1 MAIVHSMPAI
11 SCTSRRGIN
20 LGGGA
25 MFAVAAF
32 AAVCISAML
41 GTVLWLSFVDGLPGD
56 PHLSYS
62 LAHYREILFDAFTY
76 RVLVNTLIFSGI
88 SLVVS
93 LIFGLPLAWLMERTD
108 FPGKPLVYTL
118 MTVGLLVP
126 GFAVALG
133 WVFMLHPRVGIINQ
147 LLMSAFAL
155 SEAPIN
161 IVNIVGMGMIEGL
174 SLSPVVFIMTAVVF
188 RTMNVS
194 LEEAARMNR
203 ATMSQTI
210 RQVTLPL
217 AVPGIVAAGIYVFA
231 LGFAAFDIPAVIGL
245 AGRIYTFSTYVFQE
259 MNPNEGIPEYG
270 SVAVLSVLMVFL
282 AIGLSLWYSAMQ
294 RRAPRYAVITGKS
307 YRPSLVPLSGW
318 KATCVAFVCV
328 YFALTQLLPILLLIW
343 AAGLPYMQ
351 VPSPAA
357 FAQLSLRNFYGLPFE
372 MIWNGLRNTLVLMV
386 LVPTITL
393 AISVAVSWVV
403 LRSNFRFRRVFDFLA
418 FLPHTIPAIVFS
430 VAAWLLA
437 LFFLRNVV
445 PIYGTIWILV
455 LVYSVV
461 RLSYGTRMTNSALI
475 QIHRELDELALM
487 SGANTVGVMRYILVP
502 LLLPT
507 LLYSWIWI
515 ALLAYRELTLPVVLS
530 TAQNQPLSVVV
541 WGLVAT
547 SSYGAA
553 SAVALLMLIIMVPM
567 LFVYWFLA
575 RRVQR
580 IGDA

>member
-1 MAIVHSMPAI
+1 VTIAYPAQNRPRAH
-11 SCTSRRGIN
+11 RRRLNVGA
-20 LGGGA
+20 GA
-25 MFAVAAF
+25 MLSIATVAVACVVAMV
-32 AAVCISAML
+32 AVVI
-41 GTVLWLSFVDGLPGD
+41 WLSFVDGLPGD

-76 RVLVNTLIFSGI
+76 RVFANTLIFSTI
-88 SLVVS
+88 SLFVS
-93 LIFGLPLAWLMERTD
+93 LLFGLPLAWLMERTD

-133 WVFMLHPRVGIINQ
+133 WVFLLHPRVGIVNQ
-147 LLMSAFAL
+147 LLISTFGL
-155 SEAPIN
+155 REAPIN

-174 SLSPVVFIMTAVVF
+174 SLSPVIFIMTAVVF

-203 ATMSQTI
+203 ATMPQTI
-210 RQVTLPL
+210 WQVTLPL

-282 AIGLSLWYSAMQ
+282 AVALSLWYSAMQ
-294 RRAPRYAVITGKS
+294 ARAPRYAVITGKS
-307 YRPSLVPLSGW
+307 YRPSLIPLNKW
-318 KATCVAFVCV
+318 KSVSISFVCA
-328 YFALTQLLPILLLIW
+328 YFALTQALPILLLIW
-343 AAGLPYMQ
+343 AAGLPYVQ
-351 VPSPAA
+351 LPSASA
-357 FAQLSLRNFYGLPFE
+357 LAQFSLNNFRSLPFE
-372 MIWNGLRNTLVLMV
+372 LIWSGLRNTFTLMI

-393 AISVAVSWVV
+393 AASVAVSWVV

-437 LFFLRNVV
+437 LFFLRDIV
-445 PIYGTIWILV
+445 PIYGTVWILV
-455 LVYSVV
+455 LVYSIV

-475 QIHRELDELALM
+475 QIHRELDESALM
-487 SGANTVGVMRYILVP
+487 SGAGVFGVLRHIIVP

-541 WGLVAT
+541 WSLVAT

-553 SAVALLMLIIMVPM
+553 SAVALLMLIIMIP
-567 LFVYWFLA
+567 LLYIYWLLA

-580 IGDA
+580 IGDM

>member
-1 MAIVHSMPAI
+1 MSTEWA
-11 SCTSRRGIN
+11 TTDDQELRSR
-20 LGGGA
+20 
-25 MFAVAAF
+25 AVKRWKKQRDF
-32 AAVCISAML
+32 RI
-41 GTVLWLSFVDGLPGD
+41 
-56 PHLSYS
+56 HLLMY
-62 LAHYREILFDAFTY
+62 LM
-76 RVLVNTLIFSGI
+76 VNG
-88 SLVVS
+88 SLVV
-93 LIFGLPLAWLMERTD
+93 
-108 FPGKPLVYTL
+108 
-118 MTVGLLVP
+118 
-126 GFAVALG
+126 
-133 WVFMLHPRVGIINQ
+133 
-147 LLMSAFAL
+147 
-155 SEAPIN
+155 
-161 IVNIVGMGMIEGL
+161 
-174 SLSPVVFIMTAVVF
+174 
-188 RTMNVS
+188 
-194 LEEAARMNR
+194 
-203 ATMSQTI
+203 
-210 RQVTLPL
+210 
-217 AVPGIVAAGIYVFA
+217 
-231 LGFAAFDIPAVIGL
+231 
-245 AGRIYTFSTYVFQE
+245 
-259 MNPNEGIPEYG
+259 
-270 SVAVLSVLMVFL
+270 
-282 AIGLSLWYSAMQ
+282 
-294 RRAPRYAVITGKS
+294 
-307 YRPSLVPLSGW
+307 
-318 KATCVAFVCV
+318 
-328 YFALTQLLPILLLIW
+328 IW

-475 QIHRELDELALM
+475 QIHRELDESALM

-541 WGLVAT
+541 WGFVAT

-567 LFVYWFLA
+567 IFVYWFLA

>member
-1 MAIVHSMPAI
+1 
-11 SCTSRRGIN
+11 
-20 LGGGA
+20 

-62 LAHYREILFDAFTY
+62 LEHYREILFDAFTY

-328 YFALTQLLPILLLIW
+328 YFALT
-343 AAGLPYMQ
+343 
-351 VPSPAA
+351 
-357 FAQLSLRNFYGLPFE
+357 
-372 MIWNGLRNTLVLMV
+372 
-386 LVPTITL
+386 
-393 AISVAVSWVV
+393 
-403 LRSNFRFRRVFDFLA
+403 
-418 FLPHTIPAIVFS
+418 
-430 VAAWLLA
+430 
-437 LFFLRNVV
+437 
-445 PIYGTIWILV
+445 
-455 LVYSVV
+455 
-461 RLSYGTRMTNSALI
+461 
-475 QIHRELDELALM
+475 
-487 SGANTVGVMRYILVP
+487 
-502 LLLPT
+502 
-507 LLYSWIWI
+507 
-515 ALLAYRELTLPVVLS
+515 
-530 TAQNQPLSVVV
+530 
-541 WGLVAT
+541 
-547 SSYGAA
+547 
-553 SAVALLMLIIMVPM
+553 
-567 LFVYWFLA
+567 
-575 RRVQR
+575 
-580 IGDA
+580 